1 MHPLVEK
8 QSVGQAD
15 VHELALGFAA
25 VGGAAVGFL
34 PALAGPGGHRVA
46 DVEGARIVVPAQHGS
61 GCDFGGAQGRGKQR

>member
-34 PALAGPGGHRVA
+34 PALAGPIA
-46 DVEGARIVVPAQHGS
+46 DVERARIVMLAKHDPG
-61 GCDFGGAQGRGKQR
+61 GDFGGAQGGGEQR